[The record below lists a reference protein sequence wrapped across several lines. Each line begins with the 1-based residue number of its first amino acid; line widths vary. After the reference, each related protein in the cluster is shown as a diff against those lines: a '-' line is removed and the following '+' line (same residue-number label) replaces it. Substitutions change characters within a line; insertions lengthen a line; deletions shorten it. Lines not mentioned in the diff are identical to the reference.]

1 MGPSLHLRRMEGE
14 KIDLLLG
21 GLQVS
26 VYMYIVHHYALTIQ
40 QYCSYD
46 HQMHQVTLKSFADPI
61 HIVVAMIFHHVLD
74 VLTGSKTQDLSL
86 LVKERSLLLRSK
98 CHQDALTIQQYCS
111 YDHQMHQVTL
121 KSFADPI
128 HIVVAMIFHHVLDVL
143 TGSKTQ
149 DLSLLVKERSLLLRS
164 KCHQVPVKQWKSR
177 SKKCKNIIGLDLQLE
192 SVCQLVSTG

>member
-98 CHQDALTIQQYCS
+98 CHQ
-111 YDHQMHQVTL
+111 
-121 KSFADPI
+121 
-128 HIVVAMIFHHVLDVL
+128 
-143 TGSKTQ
+143 
-149 DLSLLVKERSLLLRS
+149 
-164 KCHQVPVKQWKSR
+164 VPVKQWKSR